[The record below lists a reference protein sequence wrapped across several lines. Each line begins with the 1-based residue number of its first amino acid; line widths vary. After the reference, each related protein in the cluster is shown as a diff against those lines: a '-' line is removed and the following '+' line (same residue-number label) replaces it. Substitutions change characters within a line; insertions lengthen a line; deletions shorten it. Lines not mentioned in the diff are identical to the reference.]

1 MKQTTLSLW
10 LGGVL
15 LVLTSAAAQAA
26 ALSLEQTLDL
36 AQRYSAELS
45 ASRNQV
51 RAFGAMAD
59 SARQLPDPELKFGI
73 ENLPV
78 QGSNA
83 RRFTREGM
91 TMQRVG
97 VMQTFVSADKRERKA
112 DTLLAQSA
120 SASAQE
126 QVIRAQLQ
134 RDTAQAWLDLALS
147 EKAAQA
153 ARQLLN
159 ETGRQI
165 PVQRSGVA
173 SGSAAASST
182 LSLQS
187 ALSAMRDNL
196 TLAERD
202 VSLAQTRLYQ
212 LTGETFDGVAGALPR
227 YQRLPAEP
235 QTLEQGVSVHPE
247 LVLAAREADVAK
259 ARSAQSAV
267 ASKPDVGVEVYYA
280 RRAEAYGDLAGV
292 MFTVGMPI
300 FQSHR
305 QDKDYA
311 ADVSRAMEANDRL
324 SQATRDRV
332 ALVRSLV
339 AEYQAAQTLWRRK
352 QQEIVPLSQQRLLVV
367 TAEYRSGQATLDAVL
382 DARRSLLDA
391 QLSAIN
397 AEKEMAQRWAAVRY
411 LTVQGV
417 AHEQ

>member
-15 LVLTSAAAQAA
+15 LVLTSATAQAA

-182 LSLQS
+182 LALQS

-247 LVLAAREADVAK
+247 VVLAAREADVAK

-352 QQEIVPLSQQRLLVV
+352 QQEIVPLSQQRLQVV
-367 TAEYRSGQATLDAVL
+367 TAEYRSGQAALDAVL

-417 AHEQ
+417 THEQ

>member
-36 AQRYSAELS
+36 AERYSAQLS
-45 ASRNQV
+45 ANRNQV

-83 RRFTREGM
+83 HRFTREGM

-97 VMQTFVSADKRERKA
+97 VMQKYVSADKRDRKA

-120 SASAQE
+120 SASAQA

-147 EKAAQA
+147 EKAVAAAQ
-153 ARQLLN
+153 QLLQ
-159 ETGRQI
+159 ETEKQI

-173 SGSAAASST
+173 SGSASASGALALQTT
-182 LSLQS
+182 LS
-187 ALSAMRDNL
+187 ALRDNL

-202 VSLAQTRLYQ
+202 VRLAQTRLYQ
-212 LTGETFDGVAGALPR
+212 LTGENIDNVAGALPR
-227 YQRLPAEP
+227 YQRLPADE
-235 QTLEQGVSVHPE
+235 QVLEQGVPAHPE
-247 LVLAAREADVAK
+247 VVLAAREADVAK

-280 RRAEAYGDLAGV
+280 RRAEEYGDLAGV
-292 MFTVGMPI
+292 MFTVDMPL

-311 ADVSRAMEANDRL
+311 ADVSRAMEANDQL
-324 SQATRDRV
+324 AQATRDRV

-339 AEYQAAQTLWRRK
+339 AEYQAAQTLWSRK
-352 QQEIVPLSQQRLLVV
+352 QQEIVPLNQQRLKVIN
-367 TAEYRSGQATLDAVL
+367 AEYRSGQASLDAVL
-382 DARRSLLDA
+382 EARRGLLDA
-391 QLSAIN
+391 QLGAIN

-411 LTVQGV
+411 LTVQG
-417 AHEQ
+417 ATHEQ

>member
-182 LSLQS
+182 LALQS

-247 LVLAAREADVAK
+247 VVLAAREADVAK

-352 QQEIVPLSQQRLLVV
+352 QQEIVPLSQQRLQVV

>member
-36 AQRYSAELS
+36 AERYSAQLS
-45 ASRNQV
+45 ANRNQV

-83 RRFTREGM
+83 HRFTREGM

-97 VMQTFVSADKRERKA
+97 VMQKYVSADKRDRKA

-120 SASAQE
+120 SASAQA

-147 EKAAQA
+147 EKAVAA
-153 ARQLLN
+153 ARQLLQ
-159 ETGRQI
+159 ETEKQI

-173 SGSAAASST
+173 SGSASASGALALQTT
-182 LSLQS
+182 LS
-187 ALSAMRDNL
+187 ALRDNL

-202 VSLAQTRLYQ
+202 VRLAQTRLYQ
-212 LTGETFDGVAGALPR
+212 LTGENIDNVAGALPR
-227 YQRLPAEP
+227 YQRLPADE
-235 QTLEQGVSVHPE
+235 QVLEQGVSAHPE
-247 LVLAAREADVAK
+247 VVLAAREADVAK

-280 RRAEAYGDLAGV
+280 RRAEEYGDLAGV
-292 MFTVGMPI
+292 MFTVDMPL

-311 ADVSRAMEANDRL
+311 ADVSRAMEANDQL
-324 SQATRDRV
+324 AQATRDRV

-339 AEYQAAQTLWRRK
+339 AEYQAAQTLWSRK
-352 QQEIVPLSQQRLLVV
+352 QQEIVPLNQQRLKVIN
-367 TAEYRSGQATLDAVL
+367 AEYRSGQASLDAVL
-382 DARRSLLDA
+382 EARRGLLDA
-391 QLSAIN
+391 QLGAIN
-397 AEKEMAQRWAAVRY
+397 AEKEMAQRWAVVRY
-411 LTVQGV
+411 LTVQGA

>member
-36 AQRYSAELS
+36 AERYSAQLS
-45 ASRNQV
+45 ANRNQV

-83 RRFTREGM
+83 HRFTREGM

-97 VMQTFVSADKRERKA
+97 VMQKYVSADKRDRKA

-120 SASAQE
+120 SASAQA

-147 EKAAQA
+147 EKAVAAAQ
-153 ARQLLN
+153 QLLQ
-159 ETGRQI
+159 ETEKQI

-173 SGSAAASST
+173 SGSASASGALALQTT
-182 LSLQS
+182 LS
-187 ALSAMRDNL
+187 ALRDNL

-202 VSLAQTRLYQ
+202 VRLAQTRLYQ
-212 LTGETFDGVAGALPR
+212 LTGENIDNVAGALPR
-227 YQRLPAEP
+227 YQRLPADE
-235 QTLEQGVSVHPE
+235 QVLEQGVPAHPE
-247 LVLAAREADVAK
+247 VVQAAREADVAK

-280 RRAEAYGDLAGV
+280 RRAEEYGDLAGV
-292 MFTVGMPI
+292 MFTVDMPL

-311 ADVSRAMEANDRL
+311 ADVSRAMEANDQL
-324 SQATRDRV
+324 AQATRDRV

-339 AEYQAAQTLWRRK
+339 AEYQAAQTLWSRK
-352 QQEIVPLSQQRLLVV
+352 QQEIVPLNQQRLKVIN
-367 TAEYRSGQATLDAVL
+367 AEYRSGQASLDAVL
-382 DARRSLLDA
+382 EARRGLLDA
-391 QLSAIN
+391 QLGAIN

-411 LTVQGV
+411 LTVQGA

>member
-153 ARQLLN
+153 ARQLLK

-182 LSLQS
+182 LALQS

-247 LVLAAREADVAK
+247 VVLAAREADVAK

-352 QQEIVPLSQQRLLVV
+352 QEEIVPLSQQRLLVV

>member
-36 AQRYSAELS
+36 AERYSAQLS
-45 ASRNQV
+45 ANRNQV

-83 RRFTREGM
+83 HRFTREGM

-97 VMQTFVSADKRERKA
+97 VMQKYVSADKRDRKA

-120 SASAQE
+120 SASAQA

-147 EKAAQA
+147 EKAVAAAQ
-153 ARQLLN
+153 QLLQ
-159 ETGRQI
+159 ETEKQI

-173 SGSAAASST
+173 SGSASASGALALQTT
-182 LSLQS
+182 LS
-187 ALSAMRDNL
+187 ALRDNL

-202 VSLAQTRLYQ
+202 VRLAQTRLYQ
-212 LTGETFDGVAGALPR
+212 LTGENIDNVAGALPR
-227 YQRLPAEP
+227 YQRLPADE
-235 QTLEQGVSVHPE
+235 QVLEQGVSAHPE
-247 LVLAAREADVAK
+247 VVLAAREADVAK

-280 RRAEAYGDLAGV
+280 RRAEEYGDLAGV
-292 MFTVGMPI
+292 MFTVDMPL

-311 ADVSRAMEANDRL
+311 ADVSRAMEANDQL
-324 SQATRDRV
+324 AQATRDRV

-339 AEYQAAQTLWRRK
+339 AEYQAAQTLWSRK
-352 QQEIVPLSQQRLLVV
+352 QQEIVPLNQQRLKVIN
-367 TAEYRSGQATLDAVL
+367 AEYRSGQASLDAVL
-382 DARRSLLDA
+382 EARRSLLDA
-391 QLSAIN
+391 QLGAIN

-411 LTVQGV
+411 LTVQGA

>member
-15 LVLTSAAAQAA
+15 LVLTSATAQAA

-182 LSLQS
+182 LALQS

-235 QTLEQGVSVHPE
+235 QTLEQGVSAHPE
-247 LVLAAREADVAK
+247 VVLAAREADVAK

-352 QQEIVPLSQQRLLVV
+352 QQEIVPLSQQRLQVV

-391 QLSAIN
+391 QLSAIK
-397 AEKEMAQRWAAVRY
+397 AEKEMAQRWASVRY

>member
-15 LVLTSAAAQAA
+15 LVLTSATAQAA

-36 AQRYSAELS
+36 AERYSAQLS
-45 ASRNQV
+45 ANRNQM

-83 RRFTREGM
+83 HRFTREGM

-97 VMQTFVSADKRERKA
+97 VMQKYVSADKRDRKA

-120 SASAQE
+120 SASAQA

-147 EKAAQA
+147 EKAVEA
-153 ARQLLN
+153 ARQLLQ
-159 ETGRQI
+159 ETEKQI

-173 SGSAAASST
+173 SGSASASGTLALQTT
-182 LSLQS
+182 LS
-187 ALSAMRDNL
+187 ALRDNL
-196 TLAERD
+196 TLAQRD
-202 VSLAQTRLYQ
+202 VRLAQTRLYQ
-212 LTGETFDGVAGALPR
+212 LTGENIDNVAGALPR
-227 YQRLPAEP
+227 YQRLPADE
-235 QTLEQGVSVHPE
+235 QVLEQGVAAHPE
-247 LVLAAREADVAK
+247 VVLAAREADVAK

-280 RRAEAYGDLAGV
+280 RRAEEYGDLAGV
-292 MFTVGMPI
+292 MFTVDMPL

-311 ADVSRAMEANDRL
+311 ADVSRAMEANDQL
-324 SQATRDRV
+324 AQATRDRV

-339 AEYQAAQTLWRRK
+339 AEYQAAQTLWSRK
-352 QQEIVPLSQQRLLVV
+352 QQEIVPLNQQRLKVIN
-367 TAEYRSGQATLDAVL
+367 AEYRSGQASLDAVL
-382 DARRSLLDA
+382 EARRGLLDA
-391 QLSAIN
+391 QLGAIN
-397 AEKEMAQRWAAVRY
+397 AEKEMAQRWAAIRY
-411 LTVQGV
+411 LTVQGA
-417 AHEQ
+417 AHE

>member
-1 MKQTTLSLW
+1 M
-10 LGGVL
+10 

-182 LSLQS
+182 LALQS
-187 ALSAMRDNL
+187 ALSAMRDNLTLAERDNL

-235 QTLEQGVSVHPE
+235 QTLEQGVSAHPE
-247 LVLAAREADVAK
+247 VVLAAREADVAK

-352 QQEIVPLSQQRLLVV
+352 QQEIVPLSQQRLQVV

>member
-10 LGGVL
+10 LGGGL

-51 RAFGAMAD
+51 RAYGAMAD

-182 LSLQS
+182 LALQS

-212 LTGETFDGVAGALPR
+212 LTGETFDGIAGALPR

-235 QTLEQGVSVHPE
+235 QTLEQGVSAHPE
-247 LVLAAREADVAK
+247 VVLAAREADVAK

-352 QQEIVPLSQQRLLVV
+352 QEEIVPLSQQRLKVV
-367 TAEYRSGQATLDAVL
+367 TAEYRSGQAALDAVL

>member
-10 LGGVL
+10 LGGGL
-15 LVLTSAAAQAA
+15 LVLTSAVAQAA

-182 LSLQS
+182 LALQS

-247 LVLAAREADVAK
+247 VVLAAREADVAK

-352 QQEIVPLSQQRLLVV
+352 QQEIVPLSQQRLQVV
-367 TAEYRSGQATLDAVL
+367 TAEYRSGQAALDAVL

>member
-182 LSLQS
+182 LALQS

-247 LVLAAREADVAK
+247 VVLAAREADVAK

-352 QQEIVPLSQQRLLVV
+352 QQEIVPLSQQRLQVV
-367 TAEYRSGQATLDAVL
+367 TAEYRSGQAALDAVL

-417 AHEQ
+417 THEQ

>member
-15 LVLTSAAAQAA
+15 LVLTSAVAQAA

-182 LSLQS
+182 LALQS

-235 QTLEQGVSVHPE
+235 QTLEQGVSAHPE
-247 LVLAAREADVAK
+247 VVLAAREADVAK

-352 QQEIVPLSQQRLLVV
+352 QQEIVPLSQQRLQVV
-367 TAEYRSGQATLDAVL
+367 TAEYRSGQAALDAVL

>member
-1 MKQTTLSLW
+1 MKQTTLSFW

-45 ASRNQV
+45 ASSNQV

-247 LVLAAREADVAK
+247 VVLAAREADVAK

-352 QQEIVPLSQQRLLVV
+352 QEEIVPLSQQRLKVV
-367 TAEYRSGQATLDAVL
+367 TAEYRSGQAALDAVL

-417 AHEQ
+417 THEQ

>member
-126 QVIRAQLQ
+126 QVVRAQLQ

-182 LSLQS
+182 LALQS

-247 LVLAAREADVAK
+247 VVLAAREADVAK

-311 ADVSRAMEANDRL
+311 ADVSVRWKPTIGSRRPL
-324 SQATRDRV
+324 ATGWRWSAAWWRNTRPHKPYG
-332 ALVRSLV
+332 AASSRKLCRSV
-339 AEYQAAQTLWRRK
+339 NN
-352 QQEIVPLSQQRLLVV
+352 
-367 TAEYRSGQATLDAVL
+367 GC
-382 DARRSLLDA
+382 RSLLPNTVPGR
-391 QLSAIN
+391 L
-397 AEKEMAQRWAAVRY
+397 RWMRY
-411 LTVQGV
+411 LTPGV
-417 AHEQ
+417 ACWTRNLAQSTLKKRWRNAGPPSVI

>member
-182 LSLQS
+182 LALQS

-235 QTLEQGVSVHPE
+235 QTLEQGVSAHPE
-247 LVLAAREADVAK
+247 VVLAAREADVAK

-352 QQEIVPLSQQRLLVV
+352 QQEIVPLSQQRLQVV

>member
-15 LVLTSAAAQAA
+15 LVLTSAVAQAA

-182 LSLQS
+182 LALQS

-247 LVLAAREADVAK
+247 VVLAAREADVAK

-352 QQEIVPLSQQRLLVV
+352 QEEIVPLSQQRLKVV
-367 TAEYRSGQATLDAVL
+367 TAEYRSGQAALDAVL

-417 AHEQ
+417 THEQ

>member
-153 ARQLLN
+153 AQQLLK

-247 LVLAAREADVAK
+247 VVLAAREADVAK

-311 ADVSRAMEANDRL
+311 ADVSRAMEASDRL

-352 QQEIVPLSQQRLLVV
+352 QEEIVPLSQQRLKVV
-367 TAEYRSGQATLDAVL
+367 TAEYRSGQAALDAVL

-417 AHEQ
+417 THEQ

>member
-182 LSLQS
+182 LALQS

-247 LVLAAREADVAK
+247 VVLAAREADVAK

-352 QQEIVPLSQQRLLVV
+352 QEEIVPLSQQRLKVV
-367 TAEYRSGQATLDAVL
+367 TAEYRSGQAALDAVL

-417 AHEQ
+417 THEQ

>member
-182 LSLQS
+182 LALQS

-247 LVLAAREADVAK
+247 VVLAAREADVAK

-352 QQEIVPLSQQRLLVV
+352 QEEIVPLSQQRLKVV
-367 TAEYRSGQATLDAVL
+367 TAEYRSGQAALDAVL

>member
-112 DTLLAQSA
+112 DMLLAQSA

-153 ARQLLN
+153 ARQLLK

-182 LSLQS
+182 LALQS

-247 LVLAAREADVAK
+247 VVLAAREADVAK

-352 QQEIVPLSQQRLLVV
+352 QQEIVPLSQQRLQVV

>member
-15 LVLTSAAAQAA
+15 LVLTSATAQAA

-182 LSLQS
+182 LALQS

-247 LVLAAREADVAK
+247 VVLAAREADVAK

-367 TAEYRSGQATLDAVL
+367 TAEYRSGQAALDAVL

-417 AHEQ
+417 THEQ

>member
-182 LSLQS
+182 LALQS

-247 LVLAAREADVAK
+247 VVLAAREADVAK

-352 QQEIVPLSQQRLLVV
+352 QQEIVPLSQQRLKVV
-367 TAEYRSGQATLDAVL
+367 TAEYRSGQAALDAVL

-417 AHEQ
+417 THEQ

>member
-15 LVLTSAAAQAA
+15 LVLTSATAQAA

-147 EKAAQA
+147 EKAVQA

-182 LSLQS
+182 LALQS

-247 LVLAAREADVAK
+247 VVLAAREADVAK

-352 QQEIVPLSQQRLLVV
+352 QEEIVPLSQQRLKVV
-367 TAEYRSGQATLDAVL
+367 TAEYRSGQAALDAVL

-417 AHEQ
+417 THEQ

>member
-15 LVLTSAAAQAA
+15 LVLTSATAQAA

-182 LSLQS
+182 LALQS

-247 LVLAAREADVAK
+247 VVLAAREADVAK

-352 QQEIVPLSQQRLLVV
+352 QEEIVPLSQQRLLVV

-417 AHEQ
+417 THEQ

>member
-153 ARQLLN
+153 AQQLLK

-247 LVLAAREADVAK
+247 VVLAAREADVAK

-324 SQATRDRV
+324 SQATHDRV

-352 QQEIVPLSQQRLLVV
+352 QEEIVPLSQQRLKVV
-367 TAEYRSGQATLDAVL
+367 TAEYRSGQAALDAVL

-417 AHEQ
+417 THEQ

>member
-15 LVLTSAAAQAA
+15 LVLTSAVAQAA

-182 LSLQS
+182 LALQS

-247 LVLAAREADVAK
+247 VVLAAREADVAK

-352 QQEIVPLSQQRLLVV
+352 QQEIVPLSQQRLQVV
-367 TAEYRSGQATLDAVL
+367 TAEYRSGQAALDAVL

-417 AHEQ
+417 THEQ

>member
-15 LVLTSAAAQAA
+15 LVLTSATAQAA

-134 RDTAQAWLDLALS
+134 RDTAKAWLDLALS

-182 LSLQS
+182 LALQS

-235 QTLEQGVSVHPE
+235 QTLEQGVSAHPE
-247 LVLAAREADVAK
+247 VVLAAREADVAK

-352 QQEIVPLSQQRLLVV
+352 QEEIVPLSQQRLKVV
-367 TAEYRSGQATLDAVL
+367 TAEYRSGQAALDAVL

-417 AHEQ
+417 THEQ

>member
-182 LSLQS
+182 LALQS

-247 LVLAAREADVAK
+247 VVLAAREADVAK

>member
-1 MKQTTLSLW
+1 MNQTTLSLW

-15 LVLTSAAAQAA
+15 LVLTSTATQAA

-36 AQRYSAELS
+36 AERYSAQLS
-45 ASRNQV
+45 ANRNQV
-51 RAFGAMAD
+51 RAFDAMAD

-83 RRFTREGM
+83 HRFTREGM

-97 VMQTFVSADKRERKA
+97 VMQKYVSADKRDRKA

-120 SASAQE
+120 SASAQA
-126 QVIRAQLQ
+126 QVNRAQLQ

-147 EKAAQA
+147 EKAVEA
-153 ARQLLN
+153 ARQLLQ
-159 ETGRQI
+159 ETEKQI

-173 SGSAAASST
+173 SGAASASGALALQTT
-182 LSLQS
+182 LS
-187 ALSAMRDNL
+187 ALRDNL

-202 VSLAQTRLYQ
+202 ARLAQTRLYQ
-212 LTGETFDGVAGALPR
+212 LTGENIDNVAGALPR

-235 QTLEQGVSVHPE
+235 QVLEQGVAAHPE
-247 LVLAAREADVAK
+247 VVVAAREADVAK

-280 RRAEAYGDLAGV
+280 RRAEEYGDLAGV
-292 MFTVGMPI
+292 MFTVDMPL

-311 ADVSRAMEANDRL
+311 ADVSRAMEANDQL
-324 SQATRDRV
+324 AQATRDRI

-339 AEYQAAQTLWRRK
+339 AEYQAAQSLWSRK
-352 QQEIVPLSQQRLLVV
+352 QQEIVPLNQQRLKVIN
-367 TAEYRSGQATLDAVL
+367 AEYRSGQASLDAVL
-382 DARRSLLDA
+382 EARRGLLDA
-391 QLSAIN
+391 QLGAIN
-397 AEKEMAQRWAAVRY
+397 AEKEMAQRWAAIRY
-411 LTVQGV
+411 LTVQGA
-417 AHEQ
+417 AHE

>member
-15 LVLTSAAAQAA
+15 LVLTSAVAQAA

-51 RAFGAMAD
+51 RAYGAMAD

-165 PVQRSGVA
+165 PVQRRGVA

-182 LSLQS
+182 LALQS

-235 QTLEQGVSVHPE
+235 QTLEQGVSAHPE
-247 LVLAAREADVAK
+247 VVLAAREADVAK

-352 QQEIVPLSQQRLLVV
+352 QQEIVPLSQQRLQVV

-382 DARRSLLDA
+382 DAWRSLLDA

>member
-36 AQRYSAELS
+36 AERYSAQLS
-45 ASRNQV
+45 ANRNQV

-83 RRFTREGM
+83 HRFTREGM

-97 VMQTFVSADKRERKA
+97 VMQKYVSADKRDRKA

-120 SASAQE
+120 SASAQA

-147 EKAAQA
+147 EKAVAAAQ
-153 ARQLLN
+153 QLLQ
-159 ETGRQI
+159 ETEKQI

-173 SGSAAASST
+173 SGSASASGALALQTT
-182 LSLQS
+182 LS
-187 ALSAMRDNL
+187 ALRDNL

-202 VSLAQTRLYQ
+202 VRLAQTRLYQ
-212 LTGETFDGVAGALPR
+212 LTGENIDNVAGALPR
-227 YQRLPAEP
+227 YQRLPADE
-235 QTLEQGVSVHPE
+235 QVLEQGVSAHPE
-247 LVLAAREADVAK
+247 VVLAAREADVAK

-280 RRAEAYGDLAGV
+280 RRAEEYGDLAGV
-292 MFTVGMPI
+292 MFTVDMPL

-311 ADVSRAMEANDRL
+311 ADVSRAMEANDQL
-324 SQATRDRV
+324 AQATRDRV

-339 AEYQAAQTLWRRK
+339 AEYQAAQTLWSRK
-352 QQEIVPLSQQRLLVV
+352 QQEIVPLNQQRLKVIN
-367 TAEYRSGQATLDAVL
+367 AEYRSGQASLDAVL
-382 DARRSLLDA
+382 EARRGLLDA
-391 QLSAIN
+391 QLGAIN

-411 LTVQGV
+411 LTVQGA

>member
-159 ETGRQI
+159 ETDRQI

-182 LSLQS
+182 LALQS

-235 QTLEQGVSVHPE
+235 QTLEQGVSTHPE
-247 LVLAAREADVAK
+247 VVLAAREADVAK

-352 QQEIVPLSQQRLLVV
+352 QQEIVPLSQQRLQVV
-367 TAEYRSGQATLDAVL
+367 TAEYRSGQAALDAVL

>member
-15 LVLTSAAAQAA
+15 LVLTSAVAQAA

-51 RAFGAMAD
+51 RAYGAMAD

-182 LSLQS
+182 LALQS

-247 LVLAAREADVAK
+247 VVLAAREADVAK

-352 QQEIVPLSQQRLLVV
+352 QQEIVPLSQQRLQVV

-417 AHEQ
+417 THEQ

>member
-51 RAFGAMAD
+51 RAYGAMAD

-182 LSLQS
+182 LALQS

-235 QTLEQGVSVHPE
+235 QTLEQGVSAHPE
-247 LVLAAREADVAK
+247 VVLAAREADVAK

-352 QQEIVPLSQQRLLVV
+352 QEEIVPLSQQRLLVV

>member
-1 MKQTTLSLW
+1 MKQTTLSRW
-10 LGGVL
+10 LGGAL

-36 AQRYSAELS
+36 AQRYSAQLS
-45 ASRNQV
+45 ANRNQV
-51 RAFGAMAD
+51 RAFDAMAD

-120 SASAQE
+120 SASAQS

-147 EKAAQA
+147 GKAVEA
-153 ARQLLN
+153 ARQLLQ
-159 ETGRQI
+159 ETEKQL
-165 PVQRSGVA
+165 PVQRSAVA
-173 SGSAAASST
+173 SGSAFASGA
-182 LSLQS
+182 LALQTT
-187 ALSAMRDNL
+187 LSAMRDNL
-196 TLAERD
+196 TLAQRD

-212 LTGETFDGVAGALPR
+212 LTGETVEGVGGAWPR

-235 QTLEQGVSVHPE
+235 QILEQGVAAHPE
-247 LVLAAREADVAK
+247 VVLAAREADVAK
-259 ARSAQSAV
+259 ARSAQFAV
-267 ASKPDVGVEVYYA
+267 ASTPDIGVEVYYA
-280 RRAEAYGDLAGV
+280 RRAEEYGDLAGV
-292 MFTVGMPI
+292 MFTVDMPL

-311 ADVSRAMEANDRL
+311 AEVSRAMEANDQL
-324 SQATRDRV
+324 AQATRDRV

-339 AEYQAAQTLWRRK
+339 AEYQAAQALWSRK
-352 QQEIVPLSQQRLLVV
+352 QQEIVPLNQQRLKMMN
-367 TAEYRSGQATLDAVL
+367 AEYRAGQASLDAVL
-382 DARRSLLDA
+382 EARRSLLDA
-391 QLSAIN
+391 KLSAIS

-411 LTVQGV
+411 LTVQGA
-417 AHEQ
+417 AHE